1 MPPLEIERKFLLRE
15 LPTEYERFEHEEIR
29 QGYAEDGLRF
39 RQRGEAFFRT
49 RKIGAG
55 MVLEEHESEITREE
69 FDAAWPSTE
78 GRRLEKTRTEV
89 PLEHGLVAEVDIFL
103 GTLAGLRYV
112 EVEFDDVQTALAFEA
127 PSWFGREVTSDLRYR
142 NSALA
147 RLGLPDDW
155 RE

>member
-15 LPTEYERFEHEEIR
+15 LPADYGLYEHEVIR

-39 RQRGEAFFRT
+39 RQRGDAFFRT
-49 RKIGAG
+49 RKVGTG
-55 MVLEEHESEITREE
+55 MVLEEHESEITRAE

-89 PLEHGLVAEVDIFL
+89 PLGDGLVAEVDVFL
-103 GTLAGLRYV
+103 GELAGLRYV
-112 EVEFDDVQTALAFEA
+112 EVEFDDEPAALAFDPPA
-127 PSWFGREVTSDLRYR
+127 WFGREVTNELRYR

-155 RE
+155 RA